1 MKIYPIS
8 PKEFL
13 RLFNTLYG
21 LIMNIEQ
28 NNSPGY
34 FFFLSGENPDL
45 AKFELESIVST
56 LDSKLS
62 LNKTSDPRI
71 VTLTFEEDVKKNQES
86 VIISR
91 IMVRV
96 TMVHLC
102 CRIIFKNEFLGYTP
116 NNFEGLV
123 SGFSMCRRD
132 DTVNPNSSFCVRTKR
147 INNPSGILTIS
158 QTTQD
163 LSKFFGKAIIE
174 RYPTKR
180 VSLKQPEELFRVIVS
195 KYGLHFGLQV
205 SLSQRGIVR
214 KRSARDRPFFHP
226 SSMNPILQRTLINLA
241 SIKKGEWLLDPFCGT
256 GGGLIEAARL
266 GFKSVGVELDRRII
280 WGARKNLMSDN
291 IANGLTYLIFGDAT
305 HLGFRKGRIS
315 AIVTDPPYGTAAS
328 TKGYDLKDL
337 LIEFFKQARE
347 ILTPG
352 SRIVIAVPS
361 TLNIEKDALKV
372 LNATYAKFLQ
382 YVHRSLT
389 RKILIFTLK

>member
-1 MKIYPIS
+1 
-8 PKEFL
+8 
-13 RLFNTLYG
+13 
-21 LIMNIEQ
+21 MNIEQ
-28 NNSPGY
+28 NNSLS
-34 FFFLSGENPDL
+34 FFFLLTGENPDL

-71 VTLTFEEDVKKNQES
+71 VTLTFEEDLKKNQES
-86 VIISR
+86 IIISR

-96 TMVHLC
+96 TMVHFC
-102 CRIIFKNEFLGYTP
+102 CRIIFQNEFQEYTP

-123 SGFSMCRRD
+123 SGFSMRGRD
-132 DTVNPNSSFCVRTKR
+132 DTINPNYSFCVRTKR
-147 INNPSGILTIS
+147 INNPSGILNIS
-158 QTTQD
+158 QTTQE

-174 RYPTKR
+174 KYPAKR

-195 KYGLHFGLQV
+195 KYGISFGLQV
-205 SLSQRGIVR
+205 SLSQRGTVR

-241 SIKKGEWLLDPFCGT
+241 SIKEGDWLLDPFCGT
-256 GGGLIEAARL
+256 GGGLIEASRL

-291 IANGLTYLIFGDAT
+291 IAFPLTYLIFGDAK

-328 TKGYDLKDL
+328 TKGYDLNDL
-337 LIEFFKQARE
+337 LLEFFKQARE
-347 ILTPG
+347 ILDQG

-361 TLNIEKDALKV
+361 TLNIEEEASKV
-372 LNATYAKFLQ
+372 LNAMYAKFLQ

-389 RKILIFTLK
+389 RKILVFTLK